1 MEFKAARGW
10 DCPDGTVL
18 VKSFALEMEEG
29 NPESRRWVET
39 RFLTNQQGEWF
50 GYSYAWDDAQADGTL
65 VEVTGRDREFA
76 IKVPRSKDHPDGI
89 RKQTWHYPSR
99 AECLVC
105 HSRAANFVLGLSSVQ
120 MNKEHDY
127 GGARDNQLRVLERL
141 GLLHVPAE
149 EARAALRDG
158 LEAQGLSEK
167 EANAA
172 LEKLSSAAKPGTSPL
187 VTFSMEKY
195 RRLVDPSDAKAEVAA
210 RARSY
215 LHANCAQCHV
225 EAGGGNAQME
235 LEFTTALAKARVR
248 DVKPVH
254 DSYGL
259 PEARLVA
266 PGHPER
272 SVLLH
277 RMSHRG
283 AGHMPPL
290 ATAVVDDEA
299 VALLRTWIEQLKPS
313 K

>member
-1 MEFKAARGW
+1 
-10 DCPDGTVL
+10 
-18 VKSFALEMEEG
+18 
-29 NPESRRWVET
+29 
-39 RFLTNQQGEWF
+39 
-50 GYSYAWDDAQADGTL
+50 
-65 VEVTGRDREFA
+65 
-76 IKVPRSKDHPDGI
+76 
-89 RKQTWHYPSR
+89 
-99 AECLVC
+99 
-105 HSRAANFVLGLSSVQ
+105 
-120 MNKEHDY
+120 
-127 GGARDNQLRVLERL
+127 LRVLERL